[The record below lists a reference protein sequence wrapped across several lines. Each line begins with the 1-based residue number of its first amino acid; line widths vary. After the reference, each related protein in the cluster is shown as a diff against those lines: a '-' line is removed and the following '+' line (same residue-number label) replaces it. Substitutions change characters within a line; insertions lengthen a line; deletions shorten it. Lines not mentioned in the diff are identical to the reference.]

1 MARERKEE
9 RQGPDTQKML
19 LLKDHVRTMLRRN
32 DTIMFSRLGFEMTDE
47 RRRQMMAETEKE
59 AMDFVITLQTLLL
72 FMTEEEKCDYL
83 DGLKHIVT
91 G

>member
-1 MARERKEE
+1 MEEE
-9 RQGPDTQKML
+9 RLTPEQRRMISL
-19 LLKDHVRTMLRRN
+19 VLSVRTMLRRN
-32 DTIMFSRLGFEMTDE
+32 YTIMFSRLGFEMTDE

-59 AMDFVITLQTLLL
+59 AVDFVITLQTLLL

>member
-1 MARERKEE
+1 MEIEE
-9 RQGPDTQKML
+9 KRLTPEQRRMISL
-19 LLKDHVRTMLRRN
+19 IYSVRTMLRRN
-32 DTIMFSRLGFEMTDE
+32 YTIMFCNLGFEMTDE

-59 AMDFVITLQTLLL
+59 AVDFVITLQTLLL

>member
-1 MARERKEE
+1 MEKEE
-9 RQGPDTQKML
+9 RLTPEQRRML
-19 LLKDHVRTMLRRN
+19 SLIYSVRTMLRRN
-32 DTIMFSRLGFEMTDE
+32 YTIMFCNLGFRMTDE
-47 RRRQMMAETEKE
+47 RRRQMMAETETE
-59 AMDFVITLQTLLL
+59 AVDFVITLQTLLL

>member
-1 MARERKEE
+1 MIS
-9 RQGPDTQKML
+9 L
-19 LLKDHVRTMLRRN
+19 ICSVRTMLRRN
-32 DTIMFSRLGFEMTDE
+32 EAIKLRNLGFEMTYQ
-47 RRRQMMAETEKE
+47 RRRQLIAETEKD
-59 AMDFVITLQTLLL
+59 AIDFVQTLQTLLL

>member
-1 MARERKEE
+1 MMEE
-9 RQGPDTQKML
+9 KRLTPEQRRFFSLVDN
-19 LLKDHVRTMLRRN
+19 VRTMLRRN
-32 DTIMFSRLGFEMTDE
+32 EAIKLRNLGLEMTDE
-47 RRRQMMAETEKE
+47 RRRQLIAETEKD
-59 AMDFVITLQTLLL
+59 ATDFVITLQTLLL

>member
-1 MARERKEE
+1 MTPEQQR
-9 RQGPDTQKML
+9 ML
-19 LLKDHVRTMLRRN
+19 SLIYGVRTMLRRN
-32 DTIMFSRLGFEMTDE
+32 EAIKLRNLGFEMTYQ
-47 RRRQMMAETEKE
+47 RRRQLIAETEKD
-59 AMDFVITLQTLLL
+59 AIDFVQTLQTLLL

>member
-1 MARERKEE
+1 MEKEKRMTLE
-9 RQGPDTQKML
+9 QRRML
-19 LLKDHVRTMLRRN
+19 SLIYSVRTMLRRN
-32 DTIMFSRLGFEMTDE
+32 YTIMFCNLGFRMTDE
-47 RRRQMMAETEKE
+47 RRRRMMAETETE
-59 AMDFVITLQTLLL
+59 AVDFVLTLQTLLL

>member
-1 MARERKEE
+1 M
-9 RQGPDTQKML
+9 DS
-19 LLKDHVRTMLRRN
+19 VRTMLRRN
-32 DTIMFSRLGFEMTDE
+32 YTIMFCNLGFKMTDE
-47 RRRQMMAETEKE
+47 RRRQLIAETEKD
-59 AMDFVITLQTLLL
+59 ATDFVITLQTLLL

>member
-1 MARERKEE
+1 MEEE
-9 RQGPDTQKML
+9 RLTPEQRRMISL
-19 LLKDHVRTMLRRN
+19 VLSVRTMLRRN
-32 DTIMFSRLGFEMTDE
+32 YTIMFCNLGFRMTDE

-59 AMDFVITLQTLLL
+59 AVDFVITLQTLLL

>member
-1 MARERKEE
+1 MEKEE
-9 RQGPDTQKML
+9 RLTPEQRRMISL
-19 LLKDHVRTMLRRN
+19 IYSVRTMLRRN
-32 DTIMFSRLGFEMTDE
+32 YTIMFCNLGFKMTDE
-47 RRRQMMAETEKE
+47 RRLQMMAETDKE
-59 AMDFVITLQTLLL
+59 AVDFVITLQTLLL

>member
-1 MARERKEE
+1 MEKEKRMTLE
-9 RQGPDTQKML
+9 QRRML
-19 LLKDHVRTMLRRN
+19 SLIYSVRTMLRRN
-32 DTIMFSRLGFEMTDE
+32 YTIMFCNLGFRMTDE

-59 AMDFVITLQTLLL
+59 AVDFVITLQTLLL

>member
-1 MARERKEE
+1 MI
-9 RQGPDTQKML
+9 L
-19 LLKDHVRTMLRRN
+19 LILSVRRMLRSN
-32 DTIMFSRLGFEMTDE
+32 YTVMFGNQYLKMTKE
-47 RRRQMMAETEKE
+47 RRRQLRAETGKE
-59 AMDFVITLQTLLL
+59 ALDFVATLQTLLL

>member
-1 MARERKEE
+1 MISLILSVRSLLRSNYTGMFGN
-9 RQGPDTQKML
+9 QDLKMT
-19 LLKDHVRTMLRRN
+19 K
-32 DTIMFSRLGFEMTDE
+32 E
-47 RRRQMMAETEKE
+47 RRRQLRAETGKE
-59 AMDFVITLQTLLL
+59 ALDFVATLQTLLL

>member
-1 MARERKEE
+1 MEIEE
-9 RQGPDTQKML
+9 KRLTPEQRRMISL
-19 LLKDHVRTMLRRN
+19 IYSVRTMLRRN
-32 DTIMFSRLGFEMTDE
+32 YTIMFCNLGFRMTDE

-59 AMDFVITLQTLLL
+59 AVDFVITLQTLLL

>member
-1 MARERKEE
+1 MTREE
-9 RQGPDTQKML
+9 RLTPEKRRFNSLVDS
-19 LLKDHVRTMLRRN
+19 VRTMLRRN
-32 DTIMFSRLGFEMTDE
+32 YTIMFCNLGFKMTDE

-59 AMDFVITLQTLLL
+59 ALDFVQTLQTLLL
-72 FMTEEEKCDYL
+72 FMTEEEACDYL

>member
-1 MARERKEE
+1 MTREE
-9 RQGPDTQKML
+9 RLTPEQRRFNSLVDS
-19 LLKDHVRTMLRRN
+19 VRTMLRRN
-32 DTIMFSRLGFEMTDE
+32 YTIMFCNLGFKMTDE

-59 AMDFVITLQTLLL
+59 ALDFVQTLQTLLL
-72 FMTEEEKCDYL
+72 FMTEEEACDYL